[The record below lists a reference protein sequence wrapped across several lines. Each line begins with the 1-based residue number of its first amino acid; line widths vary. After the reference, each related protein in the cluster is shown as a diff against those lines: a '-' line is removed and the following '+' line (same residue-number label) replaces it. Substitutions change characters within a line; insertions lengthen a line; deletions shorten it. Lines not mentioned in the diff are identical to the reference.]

1 MVRYVGI
8 DVSKEQLD
16 LALRPDDRCWQLPN
30 TEEGITQVVDQL
42 KELAPE
48 LIVLEASGGYE
59 REVAAALAL
68 AELAVAVVNPR
79 QVRDFAKATGQ
90 LAKTD
95 RLDAQVLAHFA
106 AAIHPDPRVV
116 PDPLREELR
125 AVVLRRQQIVE
136 MLTAEKNRLAT
147 TNQAVRPQIKAH
159 IAWLEDQKRTLDGTL
174 QHLLH
179 DSPLWHDQDNLL
191 ESIPG
196 IGPVSAATLLGI
208 LPELGSIGHKP
219 LAALVGVAP
228 LARDSGQMRG
238 KRVVWGGRAVVRS
251 QLYMATITAVQHNPV
266 LSAHYQRLLAAGK
279 PKKVALVACM
289 RKLLRICNAI
299 LASGVAWDPAHTR
312 AA

>member
-1 MVRYVGI
+1 MSPHRARTGANGTQQPSEQPEGELMVRYVGI

-16 LALRPDDRCWQLPN
+16 LALRPDDRSWQLPN

-125 AVVLRRQQIVE
+125 
-136 MLTAEKNRLAT
+136 
-147 TNQAVRPQIKAH
+147 
-159 IAWLEDQKRTLDGTL
+159 
-174 QHLLH
+174 
-179 DSPLWHDQDNLL
+179 
-191 ESIPG
+191 
-196 IGPVSAATLLGI
+196 
-208 LPELGSIGHKP
+208 
-219 LAALVGVAP
+219 
-228 LARDSGQMRG
+228 
-238 KRVVWGGRAVVRS
+238 
-251 QLYMATITAVQHNPV
+251 
-266 LSAHYQRLLAAGK
+266 
-279 PKKVALVACM
+279 
-289 RKLLRICNAI
+289 
-299 LASGVAWDPAHTR
+299 
-312 AA
+312 